1 MANINAVYQQQNT
14 VSIPRDAL
22 KNIAEDDQLS
32 KTDLRVF
39 MALFT
44 ELNGFTD
51 IYGRKEDPKNFKLI
65 DLDSIADFLYLK
77 HKDVKKS
84 IKNLKK
90 SGYIEQGNS
99 ESISNGWRFT
109 F

>member
-22 KNIAEDDQLS
+22 KNIAEDEQLS
-32 KTDLRVF
+32 KTDMRDLI
-39 MALFT
+39 ALLT

-51 IYGRKEDPKNFKLI
+51 LYGRKDDPRNYKLI
-65 DLDSIADFLYLK
+65 DMDSIADFLYLK
-77 HKDVKKS
+77 HKDIKKS
-84 IKNLKK
+84 VKNLKNA
-90 SGYIEQGNS
+90 GYIEQGDS
-99 ESISNGWRFT
+99 DSISNGWRFT

>member
-22 KNIAEDDQLS
+22 KNIAEDDQLT

-65 DLDSIADFLYLK
+65 DSDSIADFLYLK